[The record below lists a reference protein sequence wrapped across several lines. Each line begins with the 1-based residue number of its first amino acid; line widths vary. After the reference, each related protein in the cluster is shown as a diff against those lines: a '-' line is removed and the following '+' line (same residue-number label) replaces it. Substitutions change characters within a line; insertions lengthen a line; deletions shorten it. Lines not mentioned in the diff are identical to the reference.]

1 MDVFSSISS
10 TTNWVINLAMS
21 LSREGKAF
29 AQIDSEFQLQAPPV
43 FINTSSQ
50 SCTHFMPLRCM
61 THSTMVAF
69 TQNRMKKSTV
79 SARNLCRG
87 EGMVYSRP
95 EM

>member
-10 TTNWVINLAMS
+10 TTNWVMNLAMS
-21 LSREGKAF
+21 LSSEGKSFAPMKSLRTAF
-29 AQIDSEFQLQAPPV
+29 M
-43 FINTSSQ
+43 NRYSQ

-95 EM
+95 EMQE